1 MDLVERGSQT
11 AKDGFKNEIDI
22 INKFNNWEKDN
33 DAQKWLI
40 LMKYELVKI
49 EYVEAIKISGYKT
62 DIQIQVRVK
71 LKKQSMLKIYKLN

>member
-1 MDLVERGSQT
+1 
-11 AKDGFKNEIDI
+11 
-22 INKFNNWEKDN
+22 
-33 DAQKWLI
+33 
-40 LMKYELVKI
+40 MKYELVKI